1 MPKNKKEDNS
11 EDMICENDECFEEW
25 SLEAIDFNLDKPR
38 TVVKVLKDMK
48 AEGFKAD
55 WKVAEKIS
63 YIENKFAEY
72 QAEDL
77 AKKNKKI
84 NS

>member
-1 MPKNKKEDNS
+1 LN
-11 EDMICENDECFEEW
+11 I
-25 SLEAIDFNLDKPR
+25 DKPR
-38 TVVKVLKDMK
+38 TVVKVLK
-48 AEGFKAD
+48 D

-77 AKKNKKI
+77 AKKNKKS